1 MAAILIFGSP
11 VPLELSVNPLS
22 ASGTTSGT
30 RVGFTN
36 TVTVT
41 PLNGNG
47 PFTYSWTRIDGDV
60 LTAESPSAA
69 ATRFTALVPIGE
81 ILLAT
86 FQCTVTDATGGVGTA
101 EVNATLNDGSWGSYY

>member
-47 PFTYSWTRIDGDV
+47 PFTYSWTRIDGDA

-86 FQCTVTDATGGVGTA
+86 FQCTVTDATGGVGTI